1 MKKVTTADGTVT
13 LRSVEYDECYHS
25 KSGALQESKLKYAI
39 PCKVKKGTKVLD
51 IGFGLG
57 FNVATALEKG
67 ANVISL
73 EKDKTLLKEIQS
85 LNFPAKSYS
94 LVKQVANGKI
104 SPRLKIIIGNATKTI
119 KTLNQKFDAVFHD
132 PFSPPKNP
140 ELWTEEFF
148 KDIKKLMKPTAI
160 LATYSCARI
169 TRDNLKKA
177 GFIVQDGPIVGRR
190 SPSTL
195 AYLK

>member
-1 MKKVTTADGTVT
+1 MKKVKTDDGTIT
-13 LRSVEYDECYHS
+13 LRSEEYDECYHS
-25 KSGALQESKLKYAI
+25 KSGALEEAKLKYII
-39 PCKVKKGTKVLD
+39 PCKVKEHSKVLD

-57 FNVATALEKG
+57 FNTAAALQAG
-67 ANVISL
+67 AEVISL
-73 EKDKTLLKEIQS
+73 EKDKTLLKEIQP
-85 LNFPAKSYS
+85 LAFPLESYQ
-94 LVKQVANGKI
+94 LVKQVANGKT
-104 SPRLKIIIGNATKTI
+104 SHRLKIILGDATTTI
-119 KTLNQKFDAVFHD
+119 KKLNQKFDAVFLD

-140 ELWTEEFF
+140 ELWTESFF

-169 TRDNLKKA
+169 VRGNLKSA
-177 GFIVQDGPIVGRR
+177 GFIVKDGPIVGRR